1 MSRIT
6 LTSGKGQ
13 RNPTQMPSTE
23 FGKIWRRHLR
33 MFKNSIPLYVLML
46 PAILILIL
54 FHYVPMYGV
63 QIAFRDFSI
72 QGGITGS
79 PWVGFK
85 HFITF
90 FQTPR
95 FWTLVQNTLTL
106 NLLSLATFPIPVI
119 LALML
124 NYCNLRRFKKSVQM
138 ITYAPHFISVVVLVS
153 MIELF
158 FSPSVGVVNYVI
170 RMFGGTAI
178 HFTAIPEAFKYL
190 FVGSDVWQSTGWGSI
205 IYIGTLAS
213 ISPELHEAAII
224 DGATKM
230 KRIWHVDL
238 PGLTPTMIIMFI
250 MRVGK
255 LMNLGFQKVYLM
267 QNDINITQSE
277 VISTYVYKVGL
288 VQSNFSYSTAI
299 DLFNTFINIALLIVA
314 NQISKKLSETSLF

>member
-1 MSRIT
+1 
-6 LTSGKGQ
+6 
-13 RNPTQMPSTE
+13 
-23 FGKIWRRHLR
+23 
-33 MFKNSIPLYVLML
+33 
-46 PAILILIL
+46 
-54 FHYVPMYGV
+54 
-63 QIAFRDFSI
+63 
-72 QGGITGS
+72 
-79 PWVGFK
+79 
-85 HFITF
+85 
-90 FQTPR
+90 
-95 FWTLVQNTLTL
+95 
-106 NLLSLATFPIPVI
+106 
-119 LALML
+119 
-124 NYCNLRRFKKSVQM
+124 
-138 ITYAPHFISVVVLVS
+138 

-170 RMFGGTAI
+170 RLFGGTAI